1 MDIWTLL
8 TVATKV
14 LIYLGTA
21 GIIGGLFCLWLLK
34 PHGIERPIQRYML
47 VAGLAGLAATAASFP
62 VHTGAAFGE
71 GIAGALDPDIASI
84 IWETNVGDST
94 RARLLGFILAL
105 AGVFLLRQGAGYL
118 RYALIVAGAA
128 SLLFAF
134 TQTGHLHD
142 DSRGIVMLV
151 IHLSG
156 ISLWLGA
163 LYPLWRVSNDHQ
175 IDRLQASMQRFG
187 QTAVAFVGALVICGG
202 LMILLL
208 VQPLSGLVNSAYGW
222 LLLAKLALVS
232 LLLALGA
239 INKLYIVPRLARAGY
254 TRRLQLSIITEMT
267 VGLAIMMITAVLT
280 TVVGPEL
287 SNEGNTW

>member
-8 TVATKV
+8 TIATKV
-14 LIYLGTA
+14 LIYLSTA
-21 GIIGGLFCLWLLK
+21 GVIGGLFCLWLLK
-34 PHGIERPIQRYML
+34 PHGIERPMHSYIL
-47 VAGLAGLAATAASFP
+47 AAGVLGLSATAASFP
-62 VHTGAAFGE
+62 VHTGAAFGG
-71 GIAGALDPDIASI
+71 GIAGAFDPDIANI
-84 IWETNVGDST
+84 IWETNVGDTT
-94 RARLLGFILAL
+94 RAHLLGFTLTL
-105 AGVFLLRQGAGYL
+105 AGLWVAVWGGRRLG
-118 RYALIVAGAA
+118 YALVIAGAV

-134 TQTGHLHD
+134 TQTGHLHN
-142 DSRGIVMLV
+142 DSRGAALLV

-156 ISLWLGA
+156 ISLWLGS

-239 INKLYIVPRLARAGY
+239 INKFYLVPRLARAGY
-254 TRRLQLSIITEMT
+254 TRRLRLSIVTEMT
-267 VGLAIMMITAVLT
+267 VGLAILVTTAFLT
-280 TVVGPEL
+280 TVVGPE
-287 SNEGNTW
+287 